1 MAFNPSFAG
10 SSGVENFYNNS
21 VDFGSLYNAAAT
33 QDALERLNAIKR
45 EGSTFNNIIGADAK
59 SIMEKYRME
68 GQQNLHDAQMFSKN
82 LGTAAGFL
90 SSGIGAAGKAGWFSG
105 GGPGKMATLDSTPM
119 TVENAY
125 GSSVSYYDPN
135 IYTDVGDVSS
145 GHVFSPTSSWM
156 TGG

>member
-45 EGSTFNNIIGADAK
+45 EGSTFNNIIGADAR

-82 LGTAAGFL
+82 LGTAAGLL
-90 SSGIGAAGKAGWFSG
+90 SSGIGAFGNAGGFG
-105 GGPGKMATLDSTPM
+105 GSDYTPL
-119 TVENAY
+119 EN
-125 GSSVSYYDPN
+125 SYTPKFDGAADLFKQKPVPF
-135 IYTDVGDVSS
+135 IV
-145 GHVFSPTSSWM
+145 
-156 TGG
+156 

>member
-45 EGSTFNNIIGADAK
+45 EGSTFNNIIGADAR

-68 GQQNLHDAQMFSKN
+68 GQQNLHDAQMFSQN
-82 LGTAAGFL
+82 LGSAAGFL
-90 SSGIGAAGKAGWFSG
+90 SSGIGAFGEAGGFGFKPDPVGSQGNPYGNTYVPGPGGSAIG
-105 GGPGKMATLDSTPM
+105 GGRVPL
-119 TVENAY
+119 NA
-125 GSSVSYYDPN
+125 G
-135 IYTDVGDVSS
+135 
-145 GHVFSPTSSWM
+145 
-156 TGG
+156 

>member
-59 SIMEKYRME
+59 SIMENYRIE
-68 GQQNLHDAQMFSKN
+68 
-82 LGTAAGFL
+82 
-90 SSGIGAAGKAGWFSG
+90 
-105 GGPGKMATLDSTPM
+105 
-119 TVENAY
+119 
-125 GSSVSYYDPN
+125 
-135 IYTDVGDVSS
+135 
-145 GHVFSPTSSWM
+145 
-156 TGG
+156 

>member
-1 MAFNPSFAG
+1 MAFNPNFAG

-45 EGSTFNNIIGADAK
+45 EGSTFNDVLAADAR

-90 SSGIGAAGKAGWFSG
+90 SSGIGAFGKAGGFG
-105 GGPGKMATLDSTPM
+105 GKQHVTTYDHTNPVDIGGTSYPM
-119 TVENAY
+119 MDIDD
-125 GSSVSYYDPN
+125 YYFDARFD
-135 IYTDVGDVSS
+135 Y
-145 GHVFSPTSSWM
+145 
-156 TGG
+156 